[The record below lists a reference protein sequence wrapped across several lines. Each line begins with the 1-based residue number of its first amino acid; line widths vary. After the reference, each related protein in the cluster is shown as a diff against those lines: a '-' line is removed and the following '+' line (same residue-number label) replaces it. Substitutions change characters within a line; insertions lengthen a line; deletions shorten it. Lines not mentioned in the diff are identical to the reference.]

1 MKNLLTFGCSFTDID
16 DEHLLSQR
24 GGIFKYREPP
34 KSWPVELA
42 RLTNSNPVCRGKG
55 GVGNFY
61 ITNRIY
67 DTLDDSDNSVV
78 IVMWSGID
86 RVDIAVSKKEFY
98 YFDKQNIRDNWLH
111 SGGKTTLLFD
121 SSKTKDRYWYNYY
134 KTYHTEEDSYTQ
146 TLDRKIV
153 QPIMPREIDLQEP
166 RWIVITP
173 DNWEDQLAMIEQQEG
188 ELVFLAMTIPDYEI
202 MAYNMQEIKRY
213 ITELQ
218 DVVVYYRKVTVDK
231 PVE

>member
-1 MKNLLTFGCSFTDID
+1 MVCSCSLIPTKQI
-16 DEHLLSQR
+16 EVTA
-24 GGIFKYREPP
+24 KP
-34 KSWPVELA
+34 
-42 RLTNSNPVCRGKG
+42 
-55 GVGNFY
+55 
-61 ITNRIY
+61 
-67 DTLDDSDNSVV
+67 LD
-78 IVMWSGID
+78 
-86 RVDIAVSKKEFY
+86 K
-98 YFDKQNIRDNWLH
+98 
-111 SGGKTTLLFD
+111 
-121 SSKTKDRYWYNYY
+121 
-134 KTYHTEEDSYTQ
+134 
-146 TLDRKIV
+146 KIV

-231 PVE
+231 PIE

>member
-1 MKNLLTFGCSFTDID
+1 MILMMVCSCSLIPT
-16 DEHLLSQR
+16 
-24 GGIFKYREPP
+24 
-34 KSWPVELA
+34 
-42 RLTNSNPVCRGKG
+42 
-55 GVGNFY
+55 
-61 ITNRIY
+61 
-67 DTLDDSDNSVV
+67 
-78 IVMWSGID
+78 
-86 RVDIAVSKKEFY
+86 
-98 YFDKQNIRDNWLH
+98 KQIEVTA
-111 SGGKTTLLFD
+111 KP
-121 SSKTKDRYWYNYY
+121 
-134 KTYHTEEDSYTQ
+134 
-146 TLDRKIV
+146 LDRKIV

-173 DNWEDQLAMIEQQEG
+173 ENWEDQLAMIEQQEG